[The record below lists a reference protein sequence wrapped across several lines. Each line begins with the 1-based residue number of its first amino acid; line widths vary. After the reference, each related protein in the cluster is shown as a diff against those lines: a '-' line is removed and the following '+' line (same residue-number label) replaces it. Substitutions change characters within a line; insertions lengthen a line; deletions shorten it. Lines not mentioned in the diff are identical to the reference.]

1 MKWDSLCSLKTE
13 PGLTYAV
20 PTKRGREPPGECVM
34 AENKN
39 DQGAKNEI
47 KKGMSEA
54 GKDATSKTRKEG
66 GKGAS
71 GSDQITKGMSETGSG
86 TATGTSGKG
95 G

>member
-1 MKWDSLCSLKTE
+1 LL
-13 PGLTYAV
+13 
-20 PTKRGREPPGECVM
+20 
-34 AENKN
+34 
-39 DQGAKNEI
+39 KNEDDEVGQFMI
-47 KKGMSEA
+47 ISRMSEA
-54 GKDATSKTRKEG
+54 GKDAAPKIRKEG

>member
-1 MKWDSLCSLKTE
+1 
-13 PGLTYAV
+13 
-20 PTKRGREPPGECVM
+20 M
-34 AENKN
+34 AENKS
-39 DQGAKNEI
+39 DQGAKDEV

-54 GKDATSKTRKEG
+54 GKDAAPKIRKEG